1 MPDLA
6 QETIDYIAVNRLQH
20 AYADIATRR
29 AWAELDEIFIPDIP
43 ISIDLR
49 DREPYLFDDR
59 DAFREFV
66 SAAVDRFEF
75 FEFVLL
81 NTRVYLEHQGN
92 PDAAVARMYMS
103 ELRQDHAERR
113 WSAVAYVGQHSRA
126 NVRGGTLILNDGRRQ
141 RWPSFELRSLY
152 QIVNR
157 ATRRYPQPVV
167 RGAGE

>member
-1 MPDLA
+1 MADIT

-29 AWAELDEIFIPDIP
+29 AWAELDEIFVPDIP

-49 DREPYLFDDR
+49 DREPLVFDSCEG
-59 DAFREFV
+59 FRAFV

-81 NTRVYLEHQGN
+81 NPRVYLEHEGD

-103 ELRQDHAERR
+103 ELRQDHAEHTWSVVYGVYLDRFRR
-113 WSAVAYVGQHSRA
+113 
-126 NVRGGTLILNDGRRQ
+126 LDGRWWFVSRNY
-141 RWPSFELRSLY
+141 SSL
-152 QIVNR
+152 
-157 ATRRYPQPVV
+157 A
-167 RGAGE
+167 

>member
-1 MPDLA
+1 MPDLP

-49 DREPYLFDDR
+49 DREPYVFDDR

-113 WSAVAYVGQHSRA
+113 WSAVYGVYHDTFHRISGQWWFVSR
-126 NVRGGTLILNDGRRQ
+126 NYSSLGRPADRDIEAFTF
-141 RWPSFELRSLY
+141 PSPEPF
-152 QIVNR
+152 
-157 ATRRYPQPVV
+157 
-167 RGAGE
+167 